1 MIHPDHLPGD
11 LMCDCPVCRH
21 QRVRARFQAAPALY
35 DDYAKLAAWW
45 CLEKDFPDGRINEGS
60 VFQLVESP
68 LTRPNAALEHLRASL
83 RCIFG
88 PLLPRKRGHHEG
100 D

>member
-1 MIHPDHLPGD
+1 MIHPDHVPGD

-21 QRVRARFQAAPALY
+21 QRVRVRFQAAPALY
-35 DDYAKLAAWW
+35 DDYAKLATWW

-68 LTRPNAALEHLRASL
+68 LTRPNAALEHLRSSL
-83 RCIFG
+83 RCMFG
-88 PLLPRKRGHHEG
+88 PLLPRKRGHHES